1 MKKKQN
7 PPAAAAEL
15 RRRAEDRLQ
24 RRERNPQSAIRN
36 PQSMP
41 DPEQLVHELQVHQI
55 ELEMQN
61 EELQQARAK
70 VDALLA
76 QYTDL
81 YDFAPTG
88 YFNLARDGIILG
100 VNLTGAV
107 LLGLGRA
114 QLLNRRLGLLVAEA
128 DRPVFNACL
137 ERTFAGKDRECCE
150 VALLTR
156 IFHTPMKTPPVRR
169 VRACGLQ
176 ASLQACASAPVG
188 RVPSRGVGEGEVS
201 GPRAETGALFVR
213 IEAVVCEGRRECRA
227 AVLDVTDR
235 HRAETEQKRLVQEL
249 QSALARVK
257 LLSGL
262 LPICANCKSIRN
274 DEGYWKQIESYISSH
289 SEATFSHAI
298 CPECLHNLYPEL
310 EQQVLDRTDQ
320 KETQNAAPI
329 C

>member
-1 MKKKQN
+1 MKKNPN
-7 PPAAAAEL
+7 PPADAAEL
-15 RRRAEDRLQ
+15 RRRAEDRFQ
-24 RRERNPQSAIRN
+24 TRERNPQSAQR
-36 PQSMP
+36 
-41 DPEQLVHELQVHQI
+41 LVHELKVHQI

-61 EELQQARAK
+61 EELQRARAK
-70 VDALLA
+70 ADALLA

-81 YDFAPTG
+81 YDFAPAG
-88 YFNLARDGIILG
+88 YFNLARDGTILA
-100 VNLTGAV
+100 VNLTGAR
-107 LLGLGRA
+107 LLGLERA
-114 QLLNRRLGLLVAEA
+114 QLLKRRFGSLVSEP
-128 DRPVFNACL
+128 DRPALNACL
-137 ERTFAGKDRECCE
+137 EKTFAGTDRECCE

-188 RVPSRGVGEGEVS
+188 RVPSRGVAEGEVS

-213 IEAVVCEGRRECRA
+213 IEAVVSAGRRECRA

-235 HRAETEQKRLVQEL
+235 HRAEAEQERLVQEL

-289 SEATFSHAI
+289 SEATFSHGI
-298 CPECLHNLYPEL
+298 CPECLNKLYPEL
-310 EQQVLDRTDQ
+310 EQQIRERTGE
-320 KETQNAAPI
+320 KERQNAAPI

>member
-7 PPAAAAEL
+7 PPADAAEL

-24 RRERNPQSAIRN
+24 RRERNPQSAMRN
-36 PQSMP
+36 AQSMP

-114 QLLNRRLGLLVAEA
+114 QLLNRRFGLLVAEA

-137 ERTFAGKDRECCE
+137 EKTFAGKDRECCE
-150 VALLTR
+150 VALL
-156 IFHTPMKTPPVRR
+156 
-169 VRACGLQ
+169 
-176 ASLQACASAPVG
+176 
-188 RVPSRGVGEGEVS
+188 
-201 GPRAETGALFVR
+201 RAEAAPLFVR
-213 IEAVVCEGRRECRA
+213 IEAVVCEGRRECRT

-235 HRAETEQKRLVQEL
+235 HRAEIEQKRLVQEL

-289 SEATFSHAI
+289 SEATFSHGI
-298 CPECLHNLYPEL
+298 CPECLHKLYPEL

-320 KETQNAAPI
+320 KERQNAAPI